1 MSKSKVNMPKEL
13 KRKCNIII
21 HSATGASAV
30 AGLIP
35 IPMSDAIPITAA
47 QIGMIIKIGDLFDI
61 SLSEAA
67 AKSIAGVALTQQA
80 GRSVASGLLKMIPGV
95 GTLIGGIISGST
107 AAALTEFL
115 GWVNGYEKDK
125 AFKEATIFCLP
136 SYAEGFLGWVVADDF
151 FRMSQ
156 GEDPENIVEV
166 ASELKGSF
174 QDVRFKKE

>member
-1 MSKSKVNMPKEL
+1 M
-13 KRKCNIII
+13 
-21 HSATGASAV
+21 
-30 AGLIP
+30 
-35 IPMSDAIPITAA
+35 
-47 QIGMIIKIGDLFDI
+47 
-61 SLSEAA
+61 SEAA

-115 GWVNGYEKDK
+115 GWV
-125 AFKEATIFCLP
+125 
-136 SYAEGFLGWVVADDF
+136 VADDF
-151 FRMSQ
+151 SECHKVKIRK
-156 GEDPENIVEV
+156 NIVEV

>member
-35 IPMSDAIPITAA
+35 IPMSDAIPITVA

-61 SLSEAA
+61 SLSEA
-67 AKSIAGVALTQQA
+67 
-80 GRSVASGLLKMIPGV
+80 
-95 GTLIGGIISGST
+95 LIGGIISGST
-107 AAALTEFL
+107 AAALTE
-115 GWVNGYEKDK
+115 
-125 AFKEATIFCLP
+125 
-136 SYAEGFLGWVVADDF
+136 FLGWVVADDF

>member
-1 MSKSKVNMPKEL
+1 MNKSKVNMPKEL

-67 AKSIAGVALTQQA
+67 IAGVALTQQA

-115 GWVNGYEKDK
+115 GWV
-125 AFKEATIFCLP
+125 
-136 SYAEGFLGWVVADDF
+136 VADDF

-174 QDVRFKKE
+174 QIGKASCRERV

>member
-35 IPMSDAIPITAA
+35 MSDAIPITVA

-115 GWVNGYEKDK
+115 GWV
-125 AFKEATIFCLP
+125 
-136 SYAEGFLGWVVADDF
+136 VADDF